1 MKKKKKKFSKKQNGR
16 YFAMKDK
23 IKRDIT
29 KYGKA
34 YVDPPAYPVKRY
46 DGQGNLIEEIKI
58 NKYPNQLKPH

>member
-1 MKKKKKKFSKKQNGR
+1 MKKKKKKFSKKQNAR

-23 IKRDIT
+23 RKKDIT

-34 YVDPPAYPVKRY
+34 YVDPPIYPVKRY

-58 NKYPNQLKPH
+58 NKT